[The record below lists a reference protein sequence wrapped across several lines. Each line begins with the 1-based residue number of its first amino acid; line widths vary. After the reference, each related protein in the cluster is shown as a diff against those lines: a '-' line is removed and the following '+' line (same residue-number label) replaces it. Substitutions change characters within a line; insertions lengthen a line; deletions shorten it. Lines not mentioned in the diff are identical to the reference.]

1 MLLGHSKLGQPE
13 FSAPIPG
20 QCPVDTILNLTS
32 SPLTEILQ
40 DHHQLLRGGCVV
52 MGSQVVEPEVRFL
65 LLLEETILSLSIDIS
80 IDIWKTKLDLQP
92 SG

>member
-1 MLLGHSKLGQPE
+1 MLVNIIWLVATL
-13 FSAPIPG
+13 
-20 QCPVDTILNLTS
+20 LNLTS
-32 SPLTEILQ
+32 PPFAEILQ
-40 DHHQLLRGGCVV
+40 DHHQLLWGGSVV
-52 MGSQVVEPEVRFL
+52 MGRQVIKPEVRFL